1 MPDTDALPT
10 TRAAEDVLRAQRLR
24 RRIVGLHLGIIG
36 AGIVVTVAPLLEE
49 DLPSALFA
57 PQVRPIVEVAG
68 ACIVLFASLILALP
82 SDDDVRPARNAFAAA
97 LVVLGVSNCVFGLLT
112 VFGQNPMFGEFAFYP
127 WIAARY
133 VVVIFFVLAGLERPR
148 IALGGY
154 LLLALGVFAVV
165 ELLMVGLAARLVAP
179 LHVTSTTG
187 PAVMVTWPAVHVGL
201 QAVPVVLFGV
211 GAWLAARL
219 YLRGRSPEFAWLS
232 SALAVQVVAQ
242 VHEMLFPAFLGP
254 ILRSPDVL
262 RFVSFALL
270 GGAAFVQMRHIYQQR
285 SQTIWQQDHD
295 LRTQQAIND
304 RLRAFADQEADFRA
318 VVTHELATPIA
329 TIRTFG
335 HAARRRA
342 RNHDD
347 PELHRVLDG
356 LAGEANRLQQLARR
370 MEELRTLEFAEFACD
385 LRPTLIYRLL
395 EEATHFLQGLP
406 GTHRVTCTAE
416 EARVLADPVR
426 LGQALRN
433 ILANAA
439 RYSPPGSTIAIEG
452 ARSGGDGY
460 RIDVHDAGPGIPPA
474 ERDKVLRRYARG
486 SSAFRRRGEGLGLYI
501 ASSIVDAHGG
511 TLRLGASHLG
521 GTAVTIE
528 LRLASGDR
536 PA

>member
-1 MPDTDALPT
+1 MLS
-10 TRAAEDVLRAQRLR
+10 V
-24 RRIVGLHLGIIG
+24 HLGIIV
-36 AGIVVTVAPLLEE
+36 AGVAVTVAPLLDER
-49 DLPSALFA
+49 LQTALFA
-57 PQVRPIVEVAG
+57 PQVRPVIEVAG
-68 ACIVLFASLILALP
+68 ACIVLFAALILALP

-97 LVVLGVSNCVFGLLT
+97 LVVLGGSNCVFGLLT
-112 VFGQNPMFGEFAFYP
+112 VYGQNPVFGELAFYP

-133 VVVIFFVLAGLERPR
+133 VVVVFFVLAGLERPR
-148 IALGGY
+148 ISLSGY
-154 LLLALGVFAVV
+154 LLLALGVLATV
-165 ELLMVGLAARLVAP
+165 ELLMVLAAARLVTP
-179 LHVTSTTG
+179 LHVTTG
-187 PAVMVTWPAVHVGL
+187 AEPAVVVTVPAVHVGL
-201 QAVPVVLFGV
+201 QAVPVALFGV

-219 YLRGRSPEFAWLS
+219 YLRGQAPEFAWLS

-270 GGAAFVQMRHIYQQR
+270 GGAAFVQMRHVYLERTRTIRQQG
-285 SQTIWQQDHD
+285 DD
-295 LRTQQAIND
+295 LRAQQAIND

-335 HAARRRA
+335 HVARRRA
-342 RNHDD
+342 RTHDD

-356 LAGEANRLQQLARR
+356 LGGEANRLQQLARR
-370 MEELRTLEFAEFACD
+370 MEELRSLEFAEFACD
-385 LRPTLIYRLL
+385 LRPTLIQRPL
-395 EEATHFLQGLP
+395 EEATHFLHGLP
-406 GTHRVTCTAE
+406 GGHEVICTAE

-452 ARSGGDGY
+452 ARREGDRY
-460 RIDVHDAGPGIPPA
+460 RIIIDDAGPGIPRA

-486 SSAFRRRGEGLGLYI
+486 ASATKRRGEGLGLYI

-511 TLRLGASHLG
+511 VIRLGTSRLG
-521 GTAVTIE
+521 GTRVTID
-528 LRLASGDR
+528 LRLASGER
-536 PA
+536 PG